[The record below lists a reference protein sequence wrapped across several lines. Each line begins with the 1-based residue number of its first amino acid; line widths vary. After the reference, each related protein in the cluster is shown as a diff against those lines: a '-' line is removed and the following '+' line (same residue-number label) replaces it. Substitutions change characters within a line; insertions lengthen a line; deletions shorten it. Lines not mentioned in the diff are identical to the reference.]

1 MQEENRRVNE
11 WKHLRRGN
19 SAASAPGE
27 AERAGIAQKARQGIP
42 RDSGGVSPRNDES

>member
-1 MQEENRRVNE
+1 MEAFAPGRE
-11 WKHLRRGN
+11 

-42 RDSGGVSPRNDES
+42 RDSGGVFFPS